1 MVAGMGSGPWR
12 VLVVDDEENLN
23 WSLVNSLRKEGY
35 TTDGALSGEDALRRL
50 ETTTYDCVLSDVKM
64 PGMDGFELLQWVRRR
79 RPQTRIIMMTAFGS
93 PTARQDA
100 MRAGVIAYLEKPFDL
115 LALKNELRRLAAGEV
130 AGAAEGEGYDLL
142 EVARV
147 LNLAR
152 RDMALSV
159 QGGGHSGRLRFLR
172 GELIW
177 AEAGALQGDAAFL
190 ALCTTRGG
198 RAQPESWDGRADR
211 NVWLPVSHLIYQAL
225 TSRDSHTTGATGPL
239 SVTRST
245 LAPAAPGATVS
256 AAAVAVPPTTLT
268 PALDQAPAMAAIT
281 TTDTEIMSAVPAAST
296 MTAVAAG
303 AAPRSAEEVGQP
315 ASRPSA
321 VSTAPPI
328 TASLPVPPVT
338 PDAGSA
344 AVAEPVEAL
353 ARTLGTPCGVA
364 LLRIDG
370 AVLAQCWQGLRPRQ
384 PRGRLHPHER
394 AHAPAASRGTR
405 RARRDARG
413 HAAARGGYGGR
424 RRDAPRLRRQP
435 GASAAVRGPEASTR
449 AGGHAGASA
458 SSRLRFCGFVAAGGR
473 PEELWRVHLKRRHG

>member
-1 MVAGMGSGPWR
+1 MVAGMGRGPWR

-64 PGMDGFELLQWVRRR
+64 PGMDGFELMQWVRRR

-152 RDMALSV
+152 RDIALSV

-190 ALCTTRGG
+190 ALCTPRGG
-198 RAQPESWDGRADR
+198 RAQPEPWDGRADR
-211 NVWLPVSHLIYQAL
+211 NVSLPISHLIYQAL
-225 TSRDSHTTGATGPL
+225 TSRDSHSTGATGPL
-239 SVTRST
+239 RVTRST
-245 LAPAAPGATVS
+245 PAPAAPSTTVS
-256 AAAVAVPPTTLT
+256 TAAAAAAAP
-268 PALDQAPAMAAIT
+268 PALTSALDPAPAMVAAIAT
-281 TTDTEIMSAVPAAST
+281 TETEVMPAVPVTVAMA
-296 MTAVAAG
+296 AVAAG
-303 AAPRSAEEVGQP
+303 DPPRAAEDAGQP
-315 ASRPSA
+315 TSRLSA
-321 VSTAPPI
+321 VSTAPLFA
-328 TASLPVPPVT
+328 ASPPVPPALA
-338 PDAGSA
+338 DAGSTP
-344 AVAEPVEAL
+344 VAEPVEAL

-370 AVLAQCWQGLRPRQ
+370 AVLAQCWQGL
-384 PRGRLHPHER
+384 GEL
-394 AHAPAASRGTR
+394 PAGTYMHLAS
-405 RARRDARG
+405 AAQ
-413 HAAARGGYGGR
+413 AAARALLLADLGSLE
-424 RRDAPRLRRQP
+424 DACIRTSEHVLLLRRVAR
-435 GASAAVRGPEASTR
+435 GERAAMLVAMLPR
-449 AGGHAGASA
+449 AVDVKAVATTLHVYADNLE
-458 SSRLRFCGFVAAGGR
+458 RLLR
-473 PEELWRVHLKRRHG
+473 

>member
-1 MVAGMGSGPWR
+1 MAAGMGRGPWR

-64 PGMDGFELLQWVRRR
+64 PGMDGFELMQWVRRR

-152 RDMALSV
+152 RDIALSV

-190 ALCTTRGG
+190 ALCTPRGG
-198 RAQPESWDGRADR
+198 RAQPEPWDGRADR
-211 NVWLPVSHLIYQAL
+211 NVSLPISHLIYQAL
-225 TSRDSHTTGATGPL
+225 TSRDSHSTGATGPL
-239 SVTRST
+239 RVTRST
-245 LAPAAPGATVS
+245 PAPAAPSTTVS
-256 AAAVAVPPTTLT
+256 TAAAAAAAAP
-268 PALDQAPAMAAIT
+268 PALTSALDPAPAMVAAIAT
-281 TTDTEIMSAVPAAST
+281 TETEVMPAVPVTVAMA
-296 MTAVAAG
+296 AVAAG
-303 AAPRSAEEVGQP
+303 DPPRAAEDAGQP
-315 ASRPSA
+315 TSRLSA
-321 VSTAPPI
+321 VSTAPLFA
-328 TASLPVPPVT
+328 ASPPVPPALA
-338 PDAGSA
+338 DAGSTP
-344 AVAEPVEAL
+344 VAEPVEAL

-370 AVLAQCWQGLRPRQ
+370 AVLAQCWQGL
-384 PRGRLHPHER
+384 GEL
-394 AHAPAASRGTR
+394 PAGTYMHLAS
-405 RARRDARG
+405 AAQ
-413 HAAARGGYGGR
+413 AAARALLLADLGSLE
-424 RRDAPRLRRQP
+424 DACIRTSEHVLLLRRVAR
-435 GASAAVRGPEASTR
+435 GERAAMLVAMLPR
-449 AGGHAGASA
+449 AVDVKAVATTLHVYADNLE
-458 SSRLRFCGFVAAGGR
+458 RLLR
-473 PEELWRVHLKRRHG
+473 